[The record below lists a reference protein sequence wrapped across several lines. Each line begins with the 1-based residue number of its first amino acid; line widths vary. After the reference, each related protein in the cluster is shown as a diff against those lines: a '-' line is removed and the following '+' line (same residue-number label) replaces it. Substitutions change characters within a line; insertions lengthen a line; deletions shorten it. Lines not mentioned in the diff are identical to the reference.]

1 MVVQIQFRRGTAS
14 EWSSVNPTLADGEM
28 GIETNTKLFKIG
40 NGSDT
45 WNNLDY
51 GGLKGTQGPTGYVGS
66 IGQQVVDNVLY
77 VSKSGKDTNV
87 GTSIGQSKLTIKGAL
102 AIATPGTTVFIKS
115 GDYTEINPI
124 VIPENV
130 AILGDSLRTVTIRPK
145 TRSADIFYIN
155 NGSYVGQVTFKDHI
169 APSAAVSFNP
179 DGSAGAITTSPY
191 VQNATSMTTT
201 GTGMRVDGAYVT
213 GLRSMVVDAFTQY
226 NQGGIGIHMK
236 NGGNTQLVSVFT
248 ICCETGFLCE
258 SGGFCSITNAN
269 SSFGTFALKADG
281 VGTTKYTAK
290 TVNTVTSTNSFIMDN
305 LVTKPSVGDAVKF
318 EGDPTYY
325 TVNSSTSFTSGNTT
339 IVAPNFSSQASGKIT
354 SRSNIYDAISTILVD
369 TIDHLNEFYARLN
382 PYDQATCERDVG
394 YMINAVV
401 YDMLLGTNYNSV
413 TAGNA
418 YQRAA
423 AIPANTV
430 AQSSAAI
437 KYLKAQALALTGVNG
452 ITNPTSRITA
462 GFNEINDILV
472 NGLSNSD
479 TLAFTTPSTLP
490 TTEALKAKNLLVL
503 NKEFIKKE
511 IVTYINSNYPN
522 LVYDSADCARDVGYI
537 VDGLCYDILY
547 GGNSASVQVARSYFK
562 NFNDSTIGDIQIG
575 NDEILATAAAFNRLG
590 QVVGDC
596 VIWDG
601 TGSATVVKSNIEGV
615 TYNIPQQYDTVN
627 GDIASST
634 EVDQLSGLCAIIES
648 CIRANSDANIPAVV
662 YPLTDWSS
670 AEYKTAKD
678 SLLNSK
684 YILKKAVT
692 TYLDTEYT
700 GLVYDQFK
708 CTRDLEIILKAAADD
723 MVFGTNYQSR
733 SAADSYFRASAATVR
748 SDQLVE
754 TIAAIKFAKAE
765 LVAAVPG
772 DSNVGFATSSPTNSA
787 AANID
792 LITDLLLI
800 GDPSNNLPALTLPNP
815 TGVSTGVSN
824 AKATLIANKEFLVE
838 DGIAY
843 IANTYENF
851 TYTPSVCERDI
862 GLIIDGIS
870 YDIAL
875 GTNFNSVYLGLSYQR
890 AYSSTVTAE
899 QMPQTIGALEYARDL
914 ANTKI
919 STETSAEYTALY
931 RNTIGWDEVIDVLQN
946 GITSANT
953 ITWSDPSE
961 VDTITRVVRSANEV
975 TITTA
980 ENHGLIVNDIVAISA
995 TDVGYDGTFTI
1006 TSVSPNTFT
1015 YTLNADD
1022 SASAAD
1028 TGTVRHTNKD
1038 VKTNARLQM
1047 QNNKTFVIG
1056 KVIDFITTSIANNT
1070 SVFPSS
1076 FSYNETTCR
1085 RDLGYAIDALSY
1097 DLQYGGNY
1105 ATRLVAL
1112 SYFNGSGNQVLPDG
1126 GSGGSN
1132 QRTASESAFGELGT
1146 ILGSVIQETY
1156 PGQNISGEPATNTEV
1171 TELGVLI
1178 DIIKAAVVATDIPAA
1193 SIPTLIAPIITWATA
1208 VYQTAA
1214 TELVGDKSN
1223 IQTAT
1228 TTYITNNY
1236 VNFSYNSTKCRQDLK
1251 YIIDAITYDLLYGG
1265 NTETADAA
1273 DEYYSGGYL
1282 VIPTAQRLITAGVY
1296 KHVKSVASQC
1306 LVNTSVSPQPG
1317 NTLSQDTTGS
1327 AATLAEQTTVNG
1339 LFDIVID
1346 LVKNAYR
1353 STVTLEE
1360 TINTTV
1366 LDNTNVT
1373 FHQYSLITASGHTF
1387 EWVGAGTNINTALPS
1402 LGGVP
1407 ITENQV
1413 VEVNQ
1418 GKVYYTGTDQDGDF
1432 RIGNDFVI
1440 NRNTGTIEGRT
1451 FTKSLFARLT
1461 PYILAIGD

>member
-40 NGSDT
+40 NGTDT

-51 GGLKGTQGPTGYVGS
+51 GGLRGTEGPTGYTGS
-66 IGQQVVDNVLY
+66 IGQQIVDNVLY

-102 AIATPGTTVFIKS
+102 AIATPGTTIFVKS
-115 GDYTEINPI
+115 GDYTEINPM

-145 TRSADIFYIN
+145 TRSADVFYVN
-155 NGSYVGQVTFKDHI
+155 NGSYVGQVTFKDHV

-191 VQNATSMTTT
+191 VQNSTSMTTT

-258 SGGFCSITNAN
+258 TGGFCSITNAN

-281 VGTTKYTAK
+281 VGAEKYSAK
-290 TVNTVTSTNSFIMDN
+290 TVNTVSATNTFIMDN

-325 TVNSSTSFTSGNTT
+325 TVNSSTSFTSGNTVIT
-339 IVAPNFSSQASGKIT
+339 APNFSSESSGKIT

-382 PYDQATCERDVG
+382 PYDQDTCQRDVG
-394 YMINAVV
+394 FMIDAVA
-401 YDMLLGTNYNSV
+401 YDMLFGTNYNSV
-413 TAGNA
+413 TAGNS

-437 KYLKAQALALTGVNG
+437 KYLKTQALALTGING
-452 ITNPTSRITA
+452 VTNPTTRITN
-462 GFNEINDILV
+462 GFNEINDILL
-472 NGLSNSD
+472 NGLTSADN
-479 TLAFTTPSTLP
+479 LVFPTPSTLP
-490 TTEALKAKNLLVL
+490 TTNAVEAKDQLVANKA
-503 NKEFIKKE
+503 FIQRE
-511 IVTYINSNYPN
+511 IVAFVDANFPT
-522 LVYDSADCARDVGYI
+522 VTYDSAKCSRDVGYI
-537 VDGLCYDILY
+537 VDGLCYDIMY
-547 GGNSASVQVARSYFK
+547 GGNSASIQVARSYFK
-562 NFNDSTIGDIQIG
+562 NFNDSTVGDIQIG

-596 VIWDG
+596 VIEAD
-601 TGSATVVKSNIEGV
+601 VVKTAVDGV
-615 TYNIPQQYDTVN
+615 VYGIPQNKSGTQ
-627 GDIASST
+627 ASST
-634 EVDQLSGLCAIIES
+634 EVDELSGLCAIVENA
-648 CIRANSDANIPAVV
+648 IRENSDANIPAVV
-662 YPLTDWSS
+662 YPSIAWS
-670 AEYKTAKD
+670 ATEYQTARLALVNAKSNLKT
-678 SLLNSK
+678 
-684 YILKKAVT
+684 AVT
-692 TYLDTEYT
+692 TFLDTEYT

-708 CTRDLEIILKAAADD
+708 CTRDLKIILESVADD
-723 MVFGTNYQSR
+723 MVFGTNYQTR
-733 SAADSYFRASAATVR
+733 SAAQSYYRASAATVT

-754 TIAAIKFAKAE
+754 TIAAIKFAQAE
-765 LVAAVPG
+765 LIAAVPG
-772 DSNVGFATSSPTNSA
+772 DSNVNVIAN
-787 AANID
+787 ANINI
-792 LITDLLLI
+792 ITDAL
-800 GDPSNNLPALTLPNP
+800 SNGLTGLPALSIPDP
-815 TGVSTGVSN
+815 TGVSTGVLN
-824 AKATLIANKEFLVE
+824 AKANLIANKEFLVE

-843 IANTYENF
+843 ITNIYDNF
-851 TYTPSVCERDI
+851 TYTEAKCTRDL
-862 GLIIDGIS
+862 GLIIDGIHF
-870 YDIAL
+870 DIAL

-890 AYSSTVTAE
+890 AYNSVLLNN
-899 QMPQTIGALEYARDL
+899 QVPQTVGAFEFARDL
-914 ANTKI
+914 AKTTI
-919 STETSAEYTALY
+919 SAATSAEYTVLY
-931 RNTIGWDEVIDVLQN
+931 RNTISWDEVVDVLQN
-946 GITSANT
+946 GISSANA
-953 ITWSDPSE
+953 ITWTDPSE
-961 VDTITRVVRSANEV
+961 VDTITTVVRTNNVA
-975 TITTA
+975 TITTSA
-980 ENHGLIVNDIVAISA
+980 AHGLAIGDIVAITA
-995 TDVGYDGTFTI
+995 TDPTYDGTFTI
-1006 TSVSPNTFT
+1006 QSVTATDKFT
-1015 YTLNADD
+1015 YVMTDND
-1022 SASAAD
+1022 SAEAAA

-1038 VKTNARLQM
+1038 VKTNARIQM
-1047 QNNKTFVIG
+1047 QNNRTFVIG
-1056 KVIDFITTSIANNT
+1056 KVIEYINANT
-1070 SVFPSS
+1070 PPAG
-1076 FSYNETTCR
+1076 YNQAKCE
-1085 RDLGYAIDALSY
+1085 RDIGYIIDAISY
-1097 DLQYGGNY
+1097 DLQYGGNT
-1105 ATRLVAL
+1105 ATRTAIL
-1112 SYFNGSGNQVLPDG
+1112 SYFDGGGNAVLPLA
-1126 GSGGSN
+1126 
-1132 QRTASESAFGELGT
+1132 QRTPSQNAYIELGT
-1146 ILGSVIQETY
+1146 ILGSIILETY
-1156 PGQNISGEPATNTEV
+1156 AGQNISGEPATNTEV
-1171 TELGVLI
+1171 TEINTLI
-1178 DIIKAAVVATDIPAA
+1178 TFVKNAVAEATLAAAT
-1193 SIPTLIAPIITWATA
+1193 IPTLSAPDITWATQ
-1208 VYQTAA
+1208 VYQDGANALLGAKT
-1214 TELVGDKSN
+1214 T
-1223 IQTAT
+1223 IQSST
-1228 TTYITNNY
+1228 ITHINDNY
-1236 VNFSYNSTKCRQDLK
+1236 VNFSYNSTKCKSDLRF
-1251 YIIDAITYDLLYGG
+1251 IIDAITYDLSYGG

-1282 VIPTAQRLITAGVY
+1282 VIPTAQRLITSGVY
-1296 KHVKSVASQC
+1296 EHVKSVASQC
-1306 LVNTSVSPQPG
+1306 ISSTSVTKQPG
-1317 NTLSQDTTGS
+1317 NPESQTLGT
-1327 AATLAEQTTVNG
+1327 AATSAESTTVDG
-1339 LFDIVID
+1339 LFDIVIN

-1360 TINTTV
+1360 TITGPV

>member
-40 NGSDT
+40 NGTDT

-51 GGLKGTQGPTGYVGS
+51 GGLRGTEGPTGYTGS
-66 IGQQVVDNVLY
+66 IGQQVVNNVLY
-77 VSKSGKDTNV
+77 VSKSGRDTNV

-115 GDYTEINPI
+115 GDYTEINPM

-145 TRSADIFYIN
+145 TRSADVFYVN
-155 NGSYVGQVTFKDHI
+155 NGSYVGQVTFKDHV

-281 VGTTKYTAK
+281 VGAEKYSAK
-290 TVNTVTSTNSFIMDN
+290 TVNTVSATNTFIMDN

-339 IVAPNFSSQASGKIT
+339 IVAPNFSSQASAKIT

-394 YMINAVV
+394 YMIDAVA
-401 YDMLLGTNYNSV
+401 YDMLFGTNYNSV
-413 TAGNA
+413 TAGKS

-437 KYLKAQALALTGVNG
+437 KYLKTQALALTGING
-452 ITNPTSRITA
+452 VTNPTTRITN

-472 NGLSNSD
+472 NGLTSADN
-479 TLAFTTPSTLP
+479 LVFPTPSTLP
-490 TTEALKAKNLLVL
+490 TTNAVEAKDQLVANKA
-503 NKEFIKKE
+503 FIQRE
-511 IVTYINSNYPN
+511 IVAFVDANFPTLAASAT
-522 LVYDSADCARDVGYI
+522 YDSAKCSRDVGYI
-537 VDGLCYDILY
+537 VDGLCYDIMY

-596 VIWDG
+596 VIEADVVKTAVDGVVYGISQNTDG
-601 TGSATVVKSNIEGV
+601 TL
-615 TYNIPQQYDTVN
+615 
-627 GDIASST
+627 ASST
-634 EVDQLSGLCAIIES
+634 EVDELSGLCAIVENA
-648 CIRANSDANIPAVV
+648 IRENSDANIPAVV
-662 YPLTDWSS
+662 YPSVAWS
-670 AEYKTAKD
+670 ATEYQTARLALVNAK
-678 SLLNSK
+678 STLQT
-684 YILKKAVT
+684 AVT

-708 CTRDLEIILKAAADD
+708 CTRDLKIILESVADD
-723 MVFGTNYQSR
+723 MVFGTNYQTR
-733 SAADSYFRASAATVR
+733 SAAQSYYRASAATVT

-754 TIAAIKFAKAE
+754 TIAAIKFAQAE
-765 LVAAVPG
+765 LIAAVPG
-772 DSNVGFATSSPTNSA
+772 DSNVNVIAN
-787 AANID
+787 ANINI
-792 LITDLLLI
+792 ITDAL
-800 GDPSNNLPALTLPNP
+800 SNGLTGLPALSIPDP
-815 TGVSTGVSN
+815 TGVSTDVSN

-843 IANTYENF
+843 ITNTYDNF
-851 TYTPSVCERDI
+851 TYNNTKCSRDL
-862 GLIIDGIS
+862 GLIIDGIY

-890 AYSSTVTAE
+890 AYNSALLNNQV
-899 QMPQTIGALEYARDL
+899 PQTVGAFEFARDL
-914 ANTKI
+914 AKTTI
-919 STETSAEYTALY
+919 SAATSAEYTVLY
-931 RNTIGWDEVIDVLQN
+931 RNTISWDEVVDVLQN
-946 GITSANT
+946 GKSSANA
-953 ITWSDPSE
+953 ITWSDPSDI
-961 VDTITRVVRSANEV
+961 DTITNVVRTSNVA
-975 TITTA
+975 TITTLA
-980 ENHGLIVNDIVAISA
+980 AHGLTTGDIVAITA
-995 TDVGYDGTFTI
+995 TDPTYDGTFTI
-1006 TSVSPNTFT
+1006 QSVLSTTKFT
-1015 YTLNADD
+1015 YVMTDND

-1038 VKTNARLQM
+1038 VKTNARLQI
-1047 QNNKTFVIG
+1047 QNNKAFVIG
-1056 KVIDFITTSIANNT
+1056 KVIDYINTTY
-1070 SVFPSS
+1070 PSPY
-1076 FSYNETTCR
+1076 SYNETTCR
-1085 RDLGYAIDALSY
+1085 RDLGYAIDGLSY

-1105 ATRLVAL
+1105 ATRIVAL
-1112 SYFNGSGNQVLPDG
+1112 SYFDGSDNQTLP
-1126 GSGGSN
+1126 N
-1132 QRTASESAFGELGT
+1132 AQRTPSQNAFNELGT
-1146 ILGSVIQETY
+1146 ILSSVILETFT
-1156 PGQNISGEPATNTEV
+1156 GQDISGEPATNTEV

-1178 DIIKAAVVATDIPAA
+1178 DIIKFAVAAGTKSEFSTALTDNSISA
-1193 SIPTLIAPIITWATA
+1193 SAPVITWATQ
-1208 VYQTAA
+1208 VYQDGANALLGAKT
-1214 TELVGDKSN
+1214 T
-1223 IQTAT
+1223 IQSST
-1228 TTYITNNY
+1228 ITHINDNY
-1236 VNFSYNSTKCRQDLK
+1236 VNFSYNSTKCKSDLRF
-1251 YIIDAITYDLLYGG
+1251 IIDAITYDLSYGG

-1282 VIPTAQRLITAGVY
+1282 VIPTAQRLITSGVY
-1296 KHVKSVASQC
+1296 EHVKSVASQC
-1306 LVNTSVSPQPG
+1306 IVNTSVTKQTG
-1317 NTLSQDTTGS
+1317 NSESQTIGT
-1327 AATLAEQTTVNG
+1327 AATSAEQTTVNG
-1339 LFDIVID
+1339 LFDIVIN

-1360 TINTTV
+1360 TIAGPV

>member
-51 GGLKGTQGPTGYVGS
+51 GGLKGTQGPTGFVGS
-66 IGQQVVDNVLY
+66 VGQQVVENVLY

-102 AIATPGTTVFIKS
+102 AIATPGTTIFIKS
-115 GDYTEINPI
+115 GDYTEINPMI
-124 VIPENV
+124 IPENV

-201 GTGMRVDGAYVT
+201 GTGMRVDGAYAT

-281 VGTTKYTAK
+281 VGAEKYSAK
-290 TVNTVTSTNSFIMDN
+290 TVNTVTSTNSFVMDN
-305 LVTKPSVGDAVKF
+305 LITKPSVGDAVLF

-339 IVAPNFSSQASGKIT
+339 ITAPNFSSQASGKIT
-354 SRSNIYDAISTILVD
+354 SRSNIYDSISTILVD

-382 PYDQATCERDVG
+382 PYDQTTCQRDVG
-394 YMINAVV
+394 YMVDAVA
-401 YDMLLGTNYNSV
+401 YDMLFGTNYNSV
-413 TAGNA
+413 TAGNS

-437 KYLKAQALALTGVNG
+437 KYLKTQALALTG
-452 ITNPTSRITA
+452 ITGVANPITRVTN

-472 NGLSNSD
+472 NGLTSADN
-479 TLAFTTPSTLP
+479 LVFPTPSTLP
-490 TTEALKAKNLLVL
+490 TTNAVEAKDQLIA

-511 IVTYINSNYPN
+511 ITTWVNSNFPN
-522 LVYDSADCARDVGYI
+522 HHLNYDSDKCARDTGYI
-537 VDGLCYDILY
+537 IDGLCYDILY
-547 GGNSASVQVARSYFK
+547 GGNSATVQVARSFFK

-575 NDEILATAAAFNRLG
+575 NDEILATAAAYNRLG

-596 VIWDG
+596 VIE
-601 TGSATVVKSNIEGV
+601 ANVVKSSVDGV
-615 TYNIPQQYDTVN
+615 TYGITQNTSGTP
-627 GDIASST
+627 ASST
-634 EVDQLSGLCAIIES
+634 EVDELSGLCAIIENA
-648 CIRANSDANIPAVV
+648 IRVNSDVDIPTIV
-662 YPLTDWSS
+662 YPSIAWS
-670 AEYKTAKD
+670 ATEYQTARLALVNAK
-678 SLLNSK
+678 STLQT
-684 YILKKAVT
+684 AVT

-700 GLVYDQFK
+700 GLVYNQFK
-708 CTRDLEIILKAAADD
+708 CTRDLKIILESVADD

-733 SAADSYFRASAATVR
+733 SAAQSYYRASAATVT

-754 TIAAIKFAKAE
+754 TVAAIKFAKAE
-765 LVAAVPG
+765 LLAAVPG
-772 DSNVGFATSSPTNSA
+772 DNNVKVIA
-787 AANID
+787 AGNID
-792 LITDLLLI
+792 IITDAL
-800 GDPSNNLPALTLPNP
+800 SNGLVGLPALNIPDP
-815 TGVSTGVSN
+815 TGVSTNVSN
-824 AKATLIANKEFLVE
+824 AKATLIANKEFLVA

-843 IANTYENF
+843 ITNTYDNF
-851 TYTPSVCERDI
+851 TYNNTKCSRDL
-862 GLIIDGIS
+862 GLIIDGIHF
-870 YDIAL
+870 DIAL

-890 AYSSTVTAE
+890 AYNSVLLNN
-899 QMPQTIGALEYARDL
+899 QIPQTVGAFEFARNL
-914 ANTKI
+914 AKTTI
-919 STETSAEYTALY
+919 SAATSAEYTVLY
-931 RNTIGWDEVIDVLQN
+931 RNTISWDEVVDVLQN
-946 GITSANT
+946 GISSANT
-953 ITWSDPSE
+953 ITWTDPSE
-961 VDTITRVVRSANEV
+961 VDTITTVERSSNVV
-975 TITTA
+975 TITTSA
-980 ENHGLIVNDIVAISA
+980 VHGLIVNDIVEISA

-1006 TSVSPNTFT
+1006 TSVPSTTTFT

-1047 QNNKTFVIG
+1047 QNNRTFVIG
-1056 KVIDFITTSIANNT
+1056 KVIEYINANT
-1070 SVFPSS
+1070 PPAG
-1076 FSYNETTCR
+1076 YNQATCE
-1085 RDLGYAIDALSY
+1085 RDIGYIIDAISY
-1097 DLQYGGNY
+1097 DLQYGGNT
-1105 ATRLVAL
+1105 ATRTATL
-1112 SYFNGSGNQVLPDG
+1112 SYFDGGGNAVLPLA
-1126 GSGGSN
+1126 
-1132 QRTASESAFGELGT
+1132 QRTPSQNAYIELGT
-1146 ILGSVIQETY
+1146 ILGSIILETY
-1156 PGQNISGEPATNTEV
+1156 AGQNISGEPATNTEV
-1171 TELGVLI
+1171 TEINTLI
-1178 DIIKAAVVATDIPAA
+1178 TVVKDAVAEATLSAAT
-1193 SIPTLIAPIITWATA
+1193 IPTLSAPDITWATQ
-1208 VYQTAA
+1208 VYQDGANALLGAKT
-1214 TELVGDKSN
+1214 T
-1223 IQTAT
+1223 IQSST
-1228 TTYITNNY
+1228 ITHIDDNY
-1236 VNFSYNSTKCRQDLK
+1236 VNFSYNSDKCKKDLRF
-1251 YIIDAITYDLLYGG
+1251 IIDAITYDLLYGG

-1273 DEYYSGGYL
+1273 DEYYSGGVL
-1282 VIPTAQRLITAGVY
+1282 VIPTAQRIITSTVY

-1306 LVNTSVSPQPG
+1306 ILNTTVTKQTG
-1317 NTLSQDTTGS
+1317 NSESQTSGT
-1327 AATLAEQTTVNG
+1327 AATSSETSITNG

-1407 ITENQV
+1407 ITANQV

>member
-40 NGSDT
+40 NGTDT

-51 GGLKGTQGPTGYVGS
+51 GGLRGTEGPTGYTGS
-66 IGQQVVDNVLY
+66 IGQQIVDNVLY

-102 AIATPGTTVFIKS
+102 AIATPGTTIFVKS
-115 GDYTEINPI
+115 GDYTEINPM

-145 TRSADIFYIN
+145 TRSADVFYVN
-155 NGSYVGQVTFKDHI
+155 NGSYVGQVTFKDHV

-191 VQNATSMTTT
+191 VQNSTSMTTT

-258 SGGFCSITNAN
+258 TGGFCSITNAN

-281 VGTTKYTAK
+281 VGAEKYSAK
-290 TVNTVTSTNSFIMDN
+290 TVNTVSATNTFIMDN

-325 TVNSSTSFTSGNTT
+325 TVNSSTSFTSGNTVIT
-339 IVAPNFSSQASGKIT
+339 APNFSSESSGKIT

-382 PYDQATCERDVG
+382 PYDQDTCQRDVG
-394 YMINAVV
+394 FMIDAVA
-401 YDMLLGTNYNSV
+401 YDMLFGTNYNSV
-413 TAGNA
+413 TAGNS

-437 KYLKAQALALTGVNG
+437 KYLKTQALALTGING
-452 ITNPTSRITA
+452 VTNPTTRITN
-462 GFNEINDILV
+462 GFNEINDILL
-472 NGLSNSD
+472 NGLTSADN
-479 TLAFTTPSTLP
+479 LVFPTPSTLP
-490 TTEALKAKNLLVL
+490 TTNAVEAKDQLVANKA
-503 NKEFIKKE
+503 FIQRE
-511 IVTYINSNYPN
+511 IVAFVDANFPT
-522 LVYDSADCARDVGYI
+522 VTYDSAKCSRDVGYI
-537 VDGLCYDILY
+537 VDGLCYDIMY
-547 GGNSASVQVARSYFK
+547 GGNSASIQVARSYFK
-562 NFNDSTIGDIQIG
+562 NFNDSTVGDIQIG

-596 VIWDG
+596 VIEADVVKTAVDGVVYGISQNTDG
-601 TGSATVVKSNIEGV
+601 T
-615 TYNIPQQYDTVN
+615 P
-627 GDIASST
+627 ASST
-634 EVDQLSGLCAIIES
+634 EVDELSGLCAIVENA
-648 CIRANSDANIPAVV
+648 IRENSDANIPAVV
-662 YPLTDWSS
+662 YPSIAWS
-670 AEYKTAKD
+670 ATEYQTARLALVNAKSNLKT
-678 SLLNSK
+678 
-684 YILKKAVT
+684 AVT
-692 TYLDTEYT
+692 TFLDTEYT

-708 CTRDLEIILKAAADD
+708 CTRDLKIILESVADD
-723 MVFGTNYQSR
+723 MVFGTNYQTR
-733 SAADSYFRASAATVR
+733 SAAQSYYRASAATVT

-754 TIAAIKFAKAE
+754 TIAAIKFAQAE
-765 LVAAVPG
+765 LIAAVPG
-772 DSNVGFATSSPTNSA
+772 DSNVNVIAN
-787 AANID
+787 ANINI
-792 LITDLLLI
+792 ITDAL
-800 GDPSNNLPALTLPNP
+800 SNGLTGLPALSIPDP
-815 TGVSTGVSN
+815 TGVSTGVLN
-824 AKATLIANKEFLVE
+824 AKANLIANKEFLVE

-843 IANTYENF
+843 ITNIYDNF
-851 TYTPSVCERDI
+851 TYTEAKCTRDL
-862 GLIIDGIS
+862 GLIIDGIHF
-870 YDIAL
+870 DIAL

-890 AYSSTVTAE
+890 AYNSVLLNN
-899 QMPQTIGALEYARDL
+899 QVPQTVGAFEFARDL
-914 ANTKI
+914 AKTTI
-919 STETSAEYTALY
+919 SAATSAEYTVLY
-931 RNTIGWDEVIDVLQN
+931 RNTISWDEVVDVLQN
-946 GITSANT
+946 GISSANA
-953 ITWSDPSE
+953 ITWTDPSE
-961 VDTITRVVRSANEV
+961 VDTITTVVRTNNVA
-975 TITTA
+975 TITTSA
-980 ENHGLIVNDIVAISA
+980 AHGLAIGDIVAITA
-995 TDVGYDGTFTI
+995 TDPTYDGTFTI
-1006 TSVSPNTFT
+1006 QSVPTTTTFT
-1015 YTLNADD
+1015 YAMIDNDR
-1022 SASAAD
+1022 ASAAD

-1038 VKTNARLQM
+1038 VKTNARIQM
-1047 QNNKTFVIG
+1047 QNNRTFVIG
-1056 KVIDFITTSIANNT
+1056 KVIEYINANT
-1070 SVFPSS
+1070 PPAG
-1076 FSYNETTCR
+1076 YNQAKCE
-1085 RDLGYAIDALSY
+1085 RDIGYIIDAISY
-1097 DLQYGGNY
+1097 DLQYGGNT
-1105 ATRLVAL
+1105 ATRTAIL
-1112 SYFNGSGNQVLPDG
+1112 SYFDGGGNAVLPLA
-1126 GSGGSN
+1126 
-1132 QRTASESAFGELGT
+1132 QRTPSQNAYIELGT
-1146 ILGSVIQETY
+1146 ILGSIILETY
-1156 PGQNISGEPATNTEV
+1156 AGQNISGEPATNTEV
-1171 TELGVLI
+1171 TEINTLI
-1178 DIIKAAVVATDIPAA
+1178 TFVKNAVAEATLAAAT
-1193 SIPTLIAPIITWATA
+1193 IPTLSAPDITWATQ
-1208 VYQTAA
+1208 VYQDGANALLGAKT
-1214 TELVGDKSN
+1214 T
-1223 IQTAT
+1223 IQSST
-1228 TTYITNNY
+1228 ITHINDNY
-1236 VNFSYNSTKCRQDLK
+1236 VNFSYNSTKCKSDLRF
-1251 YIIDAITYDLLYGG
+1251 IIDAITYDLSYGG

-1282 VIPTAQRLITAGVY
+1282 VIPTAQRLITSGVY
-1296 KHVKSVASQC
+1296 EHVKSVASQC
-1306 LVNTSVSPQPG
+1306 ISSTSVTKQPG
-1317 NTLSQDTTGS
+1317 NPESQTLGT
-1327 AATLAEQTTVNG
+1327 AATSAESTTVDG
-1339 LFDIVID
+1339 LFDIVIN

-1360 TINTTV
+1360 TITGPV

>member
-115 GDYTEINPI
+115 GDYTEINPMI
-124 VIPENV
+124 IPENV

-145 TRSADIFYIN
+145 TRSADIFYVN
-155 NGSYVGQVTFKDHI
+155 NGSYVGQVTFKDHV

-179 DGSAGAITTSPY
+179 DGSGGAITTSPY

-394 YMINAVV
+394 YMIDAVA
-401 YDMLLGTNYNSV
+401 YDMLFGTNYNSV
-413 TAGNA
+413 TAGNS

-437 KYLKAQALALTGVNG
+437 KYLKTQALALTGITGV
-452 ITNPTSRITA
+452 TNPTNRVTN
-462 GFNEINDILV
+462 GFNEINDILL
-472 NGLSNSD
+472 NGLTSADN
-479 TLAFTTPSTLP
+479 LVFPTPSTLP
-490 TTEALKAKNLLVL
+490 TTNAVEAKDQLVVNKA
-503 NKEFIKKE
+503 FIQRE
-511 IVTYINSNYPN
+511 IVAFVDANFPT
-522 LVYDSADCARDVGYI
+522 VTYDSAKCSRDVGYI
-537 VDGLCYDILY
+537 VDGLCYDIMY

-596 VIWDG
+596 VIE
-601 TGSATVVKSNIEGV
+601 ANVVKTAVDGV
-615 TYNIPQQYDTVN
+615 VYGVSQNTSGTP
-627 GDIASST
+627 ASST
-634 EVDQLSGLCAIIES
+634 EVDELSGLCAIVENA
-648 CIRANSDANIPAVV
+648 IRENSDVNIPAVV
-662 YPLTDWSS
+662 YPSVAWS
-670 AEYKTAKD
+670 ATEYQTARLALVNAK
-678 SLLNSK
+678 STLQT
-684 YILKKAVT
+684 AVT

-708 CTRDLEIILKAAADD
+708 CTRDLKIILESVADD
-723 MVFGTNYQSR
+723 MIFGTNYQTR
-733 SAADSYFRASAATVR
+733 SAAQSYYRASAATVT

-754 TIAAIKFAKAE
+754 TVAAIKFAQAE
-765 LVAAVPG
+765 LLAAVPNDINVNG
-772 DSNVGFATSSPTNSA
+772 DNGDGSVEE
-787 AANID
+787 NID
-792 LITDLLLI
+792 IVINAL
-800 GDPSNNLPALTLPNP
+800 SNGLSGLPALTLPSP
-815 TGVSTGVSN
+815 TGASTGVLN
-824 AKATLIANKEFLVE
+824 AKATLVANKEFLVE

-851 TYTPSVCERDI
+851 TYNNTKCSRDI
-862 GLIIDGIS
+862 GLIIDGIKD
-870 YDIAL
+870 DIAL

-890 AYSSTVTAE
+890 AYDTSIQIAE
-899 QMPQTIGALEYARDL
+899 QVPQTIGAFEFARDL
-914 ANTKI
+914 ANTYI
-919 STETSAEYTALY
+919 SAATSAEYTALY
-931 RNTIGWDEVIDVLQN
+931 RNTISWDEVVDVLQN
-946 GITSANT
+946 GIASANT
-953 ITWSDPSE
+953 ITWTDPSE
-961 VDTITRVVRSANEV
+961 VDTITTVERSSNVV

-980 ENHGLIVNDIVAISA
+980 AAHGLTIGDIVAISA

-1006 TSVSPNTFT
+1006 LSLPSTTKFT
-1015 YTLNADD
+1015 YALNADD

-1047 QNNKTFVIG
+1047 QNNKTFIIG
-1056 KVIDFITTSIANNT
+1056 KVIEYINANT
-1070 SVFPSS
+1070 PAAG
-1076 FSYNETTCR
+1076 YNQTTCE
-1085 RDLGYAIDALSY
+1085 RDIGYVIDAISY
-1097 DLQYGGNY
+1097 DLQYGGNT
-1105 ATRLVAL
+1105 ATRIATL
-1112 SYFNGSGNQVLPDG
+1112 SYFDGGGNAVLPVA
-1126 GSGGSN
+1126 
-1132 QRTASESAFGELGT
+1132 QRTPSQNAYIELGA
-1146 ILGSVIQETY
+1146 ILGSVILETY
-1156 PGQNISGEPATNTEV
+1156 TGQNISGEPATSAEV
-1171 TELGVLI
+1171 TEINTLI
-1178 DIIKAAVVATDIPAA
+1178 TVVKDAVAVATLNDATIPNI
-1193 SIPTLIAPIITWATA
+1193 SAPDITWATQ
-1208 VYQTAA
+1208 VYQNAA
-1214 TELVGDKSN
+1214 GALSGNKAT
-1223 IQTAT
+1223 IQSST
-1228 TTYITNNY
+1228 ITHINDNY
-1236 VNFSYNSTKCRQDLK
+1236 VNFTYSSDKCKKDLRF
-1251 YIIDAITYDLLYGG
+1251 IIDAITYDLLYGG

-1282 VIPTAQRLITAGVY
+1282 VIPTAQRIITSNVY

-1306 LVNTSVSPQPG
+1306 ILNTTVTKQTG
-1317 NTLSQDTTGS
+1317 NSESQTIGT
-1327 AATLAEQTTVNG
+1327 AATSAEQTTVNG